1 MSSRRRNSRREKRSV
16 AVAPID
22 QEARISGK
30 RIRVVRNRVGRG
42 TLTELD
48 LFARFKFR
56 IDTTPQTPALE
67 IPCGGVGCK
76 GEAGVKGNTERTL
89 MDLDRVESKPAPF
102 QKTKGCGTQ
111 RPRKG
116 SAGGGFFALF
126 FGGGGLGLGGDG
138 AYWGLL
144 SAGGRWSFFGDAL
157 FEGFHQV
164 DDRSELRM
172 LGGGDLLAL
181 ALGLDHLLHAFHVI
195 VFVFLGFERSG
206 KAFDEL
212 LGEFFLGG
220 LGLGGGVDLAVLGD
234 FANFVGVEHRVER
247 HALGARA
254 NDDDV
259 LSLVHRE
266 LGDSGVAGLFHC
278 VEEKLVGFAAFVFGR
293 DVVRSVEVERVDFIH
308 FYKFQYFHGASG
320 LRLDLVELFFLEEDI
335 LVLFVFVALDDF
347 VAGNLALAV
356 WAVQGHANA
365 RLADVVELVE
375 ADTLG
380 ARGGKQPN
388 GDGDQPEGEVA
399 LPDRSRHCRS
409 L

>member
-48 LFARFKFR
+48 LSDRFKFR

-138 AYWGLL
+138 AYWGFFPPEVVGVFSAMLFL
-144 SAGGRWSFFGDAL
+144 SASIK
-157 FEGFHQV
+157 
-164 DDRSELRM
+164 SM
-172 LGGGDLLAL
+172 T
-181 ALGLDHLLHAFHVI
+181 
-195 VFVFLGFERSG
+195 
-206 KAFDEL
+206 
-212 LGEFFLGG
+212 
-220 LGLGGGVDLAVLGD
+220 
-234 FANFVGVEHRVER
+234 
-247 HALGARA
+247 
-254 NDDDV
+254 
-259 LSLVHRE
+259 
-266 LGDSGVAGLFHC
+266 
-278 VEEKLVGFAAFVFGR
+278 
-293 DVVRSVEVERVDFIH
+293 
-308 FYKFQYFHGASG
+308 GASFG
-320 LRLDLVELFFLEEDI
+320 CSA
-335 LVLFVFVALDDF
+335 VAIS
-347 VAGNLALAV
+347 
-356 WAVQGHANA
+356 WPW
-365 RLADVVELVE
+365 RLASIIFSML
-375 ADTLG
+375 
-380 ARGGKQPN
+380 
-388 GDGDQPEGEVA
+388 
-399 LPDRSRHCRS
+399 SM
-409 L
+409 